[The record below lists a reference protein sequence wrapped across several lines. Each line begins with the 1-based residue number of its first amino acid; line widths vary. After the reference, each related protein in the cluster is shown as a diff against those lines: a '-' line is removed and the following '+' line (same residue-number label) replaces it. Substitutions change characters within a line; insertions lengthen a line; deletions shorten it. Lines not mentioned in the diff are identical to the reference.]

1 MKKKG
6 LIPLHTMKLRPLEP
20 SNNYFQSLC
29 RSIIFQQLSG
39 TAASAIMKKF
49 VALWPRKRFPTPHD
63 VVSLT
68 DAQFRS
74 VGISFQ
80 KAQYLRDLSKKFLDK
95 TISSSKI
102 PSMTDEEIIAHLV
115 QVKGIGEWTA
125 HMFLIFALGRPDVLP
140 TGDLAI
146 KKGFVKVFRL
156 RKTPTHEKMV
166 ELATPYNGNRTT
178 LALYVWDRMD
188 EEKR

>member
-1 MKKKG
+1 
-6 LIPLHTMKLRPLEP
+6 
-20 SNNYFQSLC
+20 
-29 RSIIFQQLSG
+29 
-39 TAASAIMKKF
+39 
-49 VALWPRKRFPTPHD
+49 
-63 VVSLT
+63 
-68 DAQFRS
+68 
-74 VGISFQ
+74 
-80 KAQYLRDLSKKFLDK
+80 
-95 TISSSKI
+95 
-102 PSMTDEEIIAHLV
+102 MTDEEIIAHLV